1 MVKELF
7 TLIRRYPIQLEYIE
21 AHTSKEDIHSYGN
34 DKADKLANNSI
45 GLIKCDKKYLEIPFK
60 NKDEAKI
67 NFLSFESDVSKAMS
81 KGVFKKNTASRLVSR
96 LSKKVKNLK

>member
-1 MVKELF
+1 M
-7 TLIRRYPIQLEYIE
+7 
-21 AHTSKEDIHSYGN
+21 
-34 DKADKLANNSI
+34 ANIKSAKKRILQTQKKTEFNRFIKSRVRTKI
-45 GLIKCDKKYLEIPFK
+45 KKIFGLIKSK

-96 LSKKVKNLK
+96 LSKKVKNIK

>member
-1 MVKELF
+1 M
-7 TLIRRYPIQLEYIE
+7 
-21 AHTSKEDIHSYGN
+21 
-34 DKADKLANNSI
+34 ANIKSAKKRILQTQKKTEFNRFIKSRVRTKI
-45 GLIKCDKKYLEIPFK
+45 KKIFVLIKSK

>member
-1 MVKELF
+1 MANIKSAKKRILQTRKKTEFNRFIKSRVRTKIKKIF
-7 TLIRRYPIQLEYIE
+7 SLIR
-21 AHTSKEDIHSYGN
+21 S
-34 DKADKLANNSI
+34 
-45 GLIKCDKKYLEIPFK
+45 K
-60 NKDEAKI
+60 NKEEAKI

>member
-1 MVKELF
+1 M
-7 TLIRRYPIQLEYIE
+7 
-21 AHTSKEDIHSYGN
+21 
-34 DKADKLANNSI
+34 ANTKSAKKRILQTRKKTEFNRFIKSRVRTKI
-45 GLIKCDKKYLEIPFK
+45 KKIFSLIKSK
-60 NKDEAKI
+60 NKDDAKL

>member
-1 MVKELF
+1 MANIKSAKKRILQTQKKTELNRF
-7 TLIRRYPIQLEYIE
+7 IKSRVRTKIKKIF
-21 AHTSKEDIHSYGN
+21 
-34 DKADKLANNSI
+34 
-45 GLIKCDKKYLEIPFK
+45 GLIKSK

>member
-1 MVKELF
+1 M
-7 TLIRRYPIQLEYIE
+7 
-21 AHTSKEDIHSYGN
+21 
-34 DKADKLANNSI
+34 ANIKSAKKRILQTRKKTEFNRFIKSRVRTKI
-45 GLIKCDKKYLEIPFK
+45 KKIFSLIKTK
-60 NKDEAKI
+60 NKDEAKL

>member
-1 MVKELF
+1 M
-7 TLIRRYPIQLEYIE
+7 
-21 AHTSKEDIHSYGN
+21 
-34 DKADKLANNSI
+34 ANIKSAKKRILQTRKKTEFNRFIKSRVRTKI
-45 GLIKCDKKYLEIPFK
+45 KKIFGLIKSE

>member
-1 MVKELF
+1 M
-7 TLIRRYPIQLEYIE
+7 
-21 AHTSKEDIHSYGN
+21 
-34 DKADKLANNSI
+34 ANIKSAKKRILQTQKKTEFNRFIKSRVRTKI
-45 GLIKCDKKYLEIPFK
+45 KKIFGLIKSK
-60 NKDEAKI
+60 NKYEAKI

>member
-1 MVKELF
+1 M
-7 TLIRRYPIQLEYIE
+7 
-21 AHTSKEDIHSYGN
+21 
-34 DKADKLANNSI
+34 ANIKSAKKRILQTRKKTEFNRFIKSRVRTKI
-45 GLIKCDKKYLEIPFK
+45 KKIFGLIKSRDKG
-60 NKDEAKI
+60 EAKI

>member
-1 MVKELF
+1 M
-7 TLIRRYPIQLEYIE
+7 
-21 AHTSKEDIHSYGN
+21 
-34 DKADKLANNSI
+34 ANIKSAKKRILQTRKKTEINRFIKSRVRTKI
-45 GLIKCDKKYLEIPFK
+45 KKIFSLIKLK
-60 NKDEAKI
+60 NKDEAKL

>member
-1 MVKELF
+1 MANIKSAKKRILQTKKKTEFNRFVKSRVRTKIKKIF
-7 TLIRRYPIQLEYIE
+7 
-21 AHTSKEDIHSYGN
+21 S
-34 DKADKLANNSI
+34 
-45 GLIKCDKKYLEIPFK
+45 LIKSK
-60 NKDEAKI
+60 NKDEAKL

>member
-1 MVKELF
+1 M
-7 TLIRRYPIQLEYIE
+7 
-21 AHTSKEDIHSYGN
+21 
-34 DKADKLANNSI
+34 ANIKSAKKRILQTRKKTEFNRFIKSRVRTKI
-45 GLIKCDKKYLEIPFK
+45 KKIFVLIKSK

>member
-1 MVKELF
+1 M
-7 TLIRRYPIQLEYIE
+7 
-21 AHTSKEDIHSYGN
+21 
-34 DKADKLANNSI
+34 AN
-45 GLIKCDKKYLEIPFK
+45 IKSAKKRILQTRKKTEFNRFIKSRVRTKIKKIFGFIKSK

>member
-1 MVKELF
+1 M
-7 TLIRRYPIQLEYIE
+7 
-21 AHTSKEDIHSYGN
+21 
-34 DKADKLANNSI
+34 ANIKSAKKRILQTRKKTEFNRFI
-45 GLIKCDKKYLEIPFK
+45 KTRVRTKIKKIFGLIKSK
-60 NKDEAKI
+60 NKNEAKI